1 MKKRIGLRVNFR
13 KSGSFVIKLNER
25 AEAAT
30 SSYSATGNVLQCI
43 YSVLMTM
50 NRQKSH
56 SSLVH
61 KLPFKDIES

>member
-1 MKKRIGLRVNFR
+1 MKKRKGLRVNFR
-13 KSGSFVIKLNER
+13 KNGSFVSKLNER

-30 SSYSATGNVLQCI
+30 SSYSATGNVLQSI
-43 YSVLMTM
+43 YSVLVTM
-50 NRQKSH
+50 NHQKSQ